1 MTSKYRLKQPAA
13 GWPIGTIVTKCEKDP
28 NPERDLTL
36 VESSTP
42 GGFKHGSNGTNSQP
56 AGMWGGWVETKKL
69 QRILT
74 VQDLEAGETY
84 RIRPDLVA
92 EKSYYPGVYTKCNG
106 FSTRN
111 NGIIVKWEG
120 HEKLEVVRVVKDRT
134 PEVGEQEPQVLPA
147 SSVPPV
153 TVKRKV
159 LTIDNI
165 GVGQT
170 FIVHG
175 KPEEVY
181 VKISNSHVFNHKLL
195 QMHATDAQRF
205 QSHLNLVVVE
215 LHVFNGK

>member
-1 MTSKYRLKQPAA
+1 MTSSYRLKRAVA
-13 GWPIGTIVTKCEKDP
+13 GWPAGTIVTKCNNDP
-28 NPERDLTL
+28 TPSSGLVL

-42 GGFKHGSNGTNSQP
+42 GRYKHGNKGRNSQP
-56 AGMWGGWVETKKL
+56 DGMWGAWVS
-69 QRILT
+69 
-74 VQDLEAGETY
+74 D
-84 RIRPDLVA
+84 
-92 EKSYYPGVYTKCNG
+92 
-106 FSTRN
+106 
-111 NGIIVKWEG
+111 
-120 HEKLEVVRVVKDRT
+120 EKLEAL
-134 PEVGEQEPQVLPA
+134 PEVGVQTPKVLPA

-153 TVKRKV
+153 SVKRKV

-215 LHVFNGK
+215 LVVYNGK